1 MAEYL
6 IVVQERW
13 VQFPLIALCRKR
25 QNFYFSKDYICLN
38 SSVVEHWTENPR
50 AVGSIPALSKRLYKN
65 YIINVSDLRFC
76 LLGEMVDALDLKF
89 SSFRVSVQVR

>member
-1 MAEYL
+1 MGSIPVNRSLE
-6 IVVQERW
+6 
-13 VQFPLIALCRKR
+13 KR
-25 QNFYFSKDYICLN
+25 QIFYFSKDYFCLN

-65 YIINVSDLRFC
+65 YRINVSSLCFC